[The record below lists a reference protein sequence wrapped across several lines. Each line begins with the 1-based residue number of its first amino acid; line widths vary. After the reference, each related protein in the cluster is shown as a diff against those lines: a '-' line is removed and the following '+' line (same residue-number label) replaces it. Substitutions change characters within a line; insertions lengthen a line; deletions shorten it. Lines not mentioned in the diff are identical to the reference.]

1 MLTSLTP
8 QVKSLSTKALLPL
21 LSGLILQ
28 GVLLAPVTV
37 QAEKL
42 FVKPS
47 SEVVVRTGQGT
58 DYKIIAMVKDG
69 ASVEF
74 IEEENSYTK
83 VRLKNGVE
91 GWMLKR
97 FLSSEPPLTE
107 IVETLRGENQAVK
120 EMELQA
126 TQKLDEVSSSL
137 EETKSQLETLLAER
151 DKLNNTYQT
160 LLSDT
165 ADVVKIKQQQ
175 QTTSE
180 ENKNLIDKL
189 TLAEEENETLKK
201 DKTMHWFLA
210 GAGVLL
216 LGILLGKMPGPS
228 RRRKSSLM

>member
-28 GVLLAPVTV
+28 GALLVPTAV

-74 IEEENSYTK
+74 LEEENSYTK

>member
-28 GVLLAPVTV
+28 GVLLAPATV